1 MLKMIIKLRKAKREN
16 SEDARAIAEI
26 EAKSGY
32 RWAEYIKDE
41 LKLAKKI
48 INSNSLVYIAEHK
61 GETVGYFALTFR
73 NKIADI
79 DFLSV
84 KKKYHSKGIGTKLLN
99 CVIKLAKKNNKVSK
113 ISIGVWAKNFPAIG
127 LYNKFGFYVAKVR
140 KRHYPNGDD
149 KLIMEKMLR

>member
-1 MLKMIIKLRKAKREN
+1 MFKMIIKLRKAKRE
-16 SEDARAIAEI
+16 SLEDAETIAEI

-32 RWAEYIKDE
+32 KWAECIKDE

-61 GETVGYFALTFR
+61 DRAIGYFALTIK
-73 NKIADI
+73 NKIAYI
-79 DFLSV
+79 GFLSV

-99 CVIKLAKKNNKVSK
+99 CMIKLAKKNNKARKMK
-113 ISIGVWAKNFPAIG
+113 IDVWAKNFPAIA

-140 KRHYPNGDD
+140 KGHYPNGDD
-149 KLIMEKMLR
+149 KLMMEKMLK